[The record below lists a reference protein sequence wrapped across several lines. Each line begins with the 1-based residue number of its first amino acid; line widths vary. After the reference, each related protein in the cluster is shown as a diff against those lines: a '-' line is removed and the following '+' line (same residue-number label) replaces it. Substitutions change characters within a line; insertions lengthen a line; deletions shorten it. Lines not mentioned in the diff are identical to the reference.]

1 MTTTTKTMTVVMI
14 MMMMMIMIMT
24 LATLIYPRQC
34 IYWYQ
39 GLLCPSKYRKK
50 LIQMKY
56 NKIKNTQWCDRTT
69 NWLCTCKYGRG
80 VEFRS
85 TEIKL
90 QFMRGTW
97 TSDLGLLIRYV
108 RWPSWPRSLPP
119 DTHLAVLVDRNRVQS
134 CSERHSFL
142 EQQVCLPWTL

>member
-1 MTTTTKTMTVVMI
+1 MRDYLDRRGTPPSGSPHLPGVPHLHVNRRSEKWYRVHNMDKT
-14 MMMMMIMIMT
+14 
-24 LATLIYPRQC
+24 QC
-34 IYWYQ
+34 RH
-39 GLLCPSKYRKK
+39 KYN
-50 LIQMKY
+50 

-90 QFMRGTW
+90 QFVRGTW
-97 TSDLGLLIRYV
+97 TSDLGLLIRCV

-119 DTHLAVLVDRNRVQS
+119 DTHLAVLVDRNRAQS

-142 EQQVCLPWTL
+142 EQQVCLPWTQ